1 MGRIANIL
9 DLPFDQKFLIASTC
23 LSVERLCQLAV
34 ERGEKVE
41 VVMKQA
47 LDYVKEQLG
56 PEIQEAKINS
66 FLTKYFEYFDANTLT
81 F

>member
-9 DLPFDQKFLIASTC
+9 DLPFDQKFLIVSTC

-34 ERGEKVE
+34 ERGENEE
-41 VVMKQA
+41 VVMEQA

-66 FLTKYFEYFDANTLT
+66 FLTKYFDADTLN

>member
-9 DLPFDQKFLIASTC
+9 DLPFDQKFLIVSTC

-34 ERGEKVE
+34 QRGENEE
-41 VVMKQA
+41 VVMEQA

-56 PEIQEAKINS
+56 SEIQEAKINS
-66 FLTKYFEYFDANTLT
+66 FLKKYFDGDTLT

>member
-9 DLPFDQKFLIASTC
+9 DLPFDQKFLIVSTC

-34 ERGEKVE
+34 ERGENE
-41 VVMKQA
+41 DVVMEQA

-56 PEIQEAKINS
+56 SEIQETKINS
-66 FLTKYFEYFDANTLT
+66 FLAKYFDADTLT